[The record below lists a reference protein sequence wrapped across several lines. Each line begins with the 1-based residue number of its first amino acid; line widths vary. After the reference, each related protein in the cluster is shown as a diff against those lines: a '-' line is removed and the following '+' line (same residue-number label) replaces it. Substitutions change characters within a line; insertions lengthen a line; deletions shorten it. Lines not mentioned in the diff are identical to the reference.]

1 MHLVIWRLVIL
12 KALGRR
18 AREDLCSQTQL
29 SGVSKLKRSLKQNLK
44 VFYMLDKLMCQAVMS
59 HRNGSK
65 GWEGFKV
72 TVTDA

>member
-1 MHLVIWRLVIL
+1 
-12 KALGRR
+12 
-18 AREDLCSQTQL
+18 
-29 SGVSKLKRSLKQNLK
+29 
-44 VFYMLDKLMCQAVMS
+44 MLDKLMRQAVMS